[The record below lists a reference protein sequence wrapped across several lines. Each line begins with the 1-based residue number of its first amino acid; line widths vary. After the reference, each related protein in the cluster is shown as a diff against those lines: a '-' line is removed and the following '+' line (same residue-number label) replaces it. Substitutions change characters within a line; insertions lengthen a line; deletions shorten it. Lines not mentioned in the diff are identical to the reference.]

1 MRPLD
6 TERDTALNSS
16 EPEFRAAAT
25 WRDTMLRAWPVALPG
40 VVIALMIGWLAVH
53 PDAQSALS
61 ATLVELRRTLSGGGA
76 S

>member
-1 MRPLD
+1 
-6 TERDTALNSS
+6 
-16 EPEFRAAAT
+16 
-25 WRDTMLRAWPVALPG
+25 MLRAWPVALPG

-61 ATLVELRRTLSGGGA
+61 ATLVELRRTLSGVGA